1 MNELLEME
9 LIEAEETIEAAE
21 VGGRFM
27 IQDLDSANWAFRKLA
42 AIEKKRKEIK
52 ELADKEIERIRN
64 WQQQEE
70 KGLNNSKEFFEGL
83 LTEYFV
89 RQKEVD
95 PKFKISTPYG
105 KVSSRKQQPKWNY
118 EDEKVLNWLKENDTE
133 LIRIKEEVNKAEL
146 KKKYKAVGK
155 EVITEDGGEI
165 VEGITI
171 EERPDSINIKVVE
184 QMAKINEKF
193 IVNLKGKD
201 FVTYEGLLDLAHR
214 MGLVS
219 IKTEMIKFVS
229 DGIND
234 TVIVKAV
241 ASTIDKEFHGI
252 GDASPMSVNK
262 MIEPHMIRMAET
274 RAKARALRDLTNV
287 GMTAI
292 EELGD
297 DTEDKPNN
305 KYSNN
310 KKT

>member
-184 QMAKINEKF
+184 
-193 IVNLKGKD
+193 
-201 FVTYEGLLDLAHR
+201 
-214 MGLVS
+214 
-219 IKTEMIKFVS
+219 
-229 DGIND
+229 
-234 TVIVKAV
+234 
-241 ASTIDKEFHGI
+241 
-252 GDASPMSVNK
+252 
-262 MIEPHMIRMAET
+262 
-274 RAKARALRDLTNV
+274 
-287 GMTAI
+287 
-292 EELGD
+292 
-297 DTEDKPNN
+297 
-305 KYSNN
+305 
-310 KKT
+310 